1 MSDNYDLI
9 IVGGG
14 PAGIAAGIYAAR
26 QEMNFLLISKNLGGQ
41 MAKKAVDIENYP
53 GFKKISGMDL
63 IQKFEDHLKNF
74 KGRVKDDN
82 VAKINKGTDYFLV
95 ETRNSGVFK
104 SETVIIASGADPR
117 PLEVLGEKEFIGR
130 GVSYCSICDG
140 PLYKG
145 KTVAVIG
152 GGNAGFEA
160 TIFLSKFAQKIYV
173 LEYSPTI
180 KADKVNQE
188 IVLSTGKVEII
199 TSASIEKIQ
208 GNKFVESILWR
219 NVKTEE
225 VSSLKTDGIFIE
237 IGCQP
242 ATSFV
247 KDLVSFNKKDE
258 IKIDFQTCQTI
269 TPGLFAAGDVVEGRY
284 KQIVIACGQ
293 GATAALSAWHYLKNE
308 KKLN

>member
-1 MSDNYDLI
+1 MSNNYDLI
-9 IVGGG
+9 IIGGG
-14 PAGIAAGIYAAR
+14 PAGITAGIYAAR
-26 QEMNFLLISKNLGGQ
+26 QEMNFILISKTLGGQ

-74 KGRVKDDN
+74 KGRIENDN
-82 VAKINKGTDYFLV
+82 VVKINKGTGCFLV
-95 ETRNSGVFK
+95 ETGNSKVFK
-104 SETVIIASGADPR
+104 AEAIIVSSGADPR

-130 GVSYCSICDG
+130 GVSYCSLCDG

-152 GGNAGFEA
+152 GGNAGFETA
-160 TIFLSKFAQKIYV
+160 IFLSKFAQKIYI
-173 LEYSPTI
+173 LECGSII
-180 KADKVNQE
+180 KADKINQE
-188 IVLSTGKVEII
+188 IISGIGKVEII
-199 TSASIEKIQ
+199 TSASVERIQ
-208 GNKFVESILWR
+208 GNKFVESILWK
-219 NVKTEE
+219 NVKTKE
-225 VSSLKTDGIFIE
+225 VSSLEIDGIFIE
-237 IGCQP
+237 IGYQP

-258 IKIDFQTCQTI
+258 IKIDYQTCQTI
-269 TPGLFAAGDVVEGRY
+269 TPGLFAAGDVVESRY
-284 KQIVIACGQ
+284 KQIIIACGQ